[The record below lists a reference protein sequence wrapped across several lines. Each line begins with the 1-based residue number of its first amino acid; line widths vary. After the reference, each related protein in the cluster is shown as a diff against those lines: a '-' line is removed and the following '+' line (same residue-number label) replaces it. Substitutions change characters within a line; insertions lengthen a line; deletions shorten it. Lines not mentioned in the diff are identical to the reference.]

1 MIPAQ
6 KASTGG
12 SAPDAFQQEAERLQD
27 LMQDK
32 GELLLRVQTLRQV
45 QPEAVQGL
53 SDWRTK
59 LNDQVRDYQEEMGS
73 LNTTLK
79 TEVSQLRS
87 EFNQLRDTL
96 RQQMELTV
104 SLANGEKKT
113 DAASTVPQK
122 QF

>member
-1 MIPAQ
+1 LPSI
-6 KASTGG
+6 
-12 SAPDAFQQEAERLQD
+12 
-27 LMQDK
+27 
-32 GELLLRVQTLRQV
+32 
-45 QPEAVQGL
+45 QGL

-73 LNTTLK
+73 LNTGLK

-113 DAASTVPQK
+113 DAASSVPQK
-122 QF
+122 QL

>member
-32 GELLLRVQTLRQV
+32 GELLLRVQTLR
-45 QPEAVQGL
+45 QGL